1 MVPQAPWSP
10 NAHAFAHHQFSH
22 VTNFWRQGR
31 PASFR
36 LEALPGG
43 RAELNLTFQLPPAS
57 EVVPPPSHVSQVLAP
72 QSPVH
77 PLFPNGCFPQGSH
90 LHHRSGSGPNQP
102 KPKPASTKV
111 SSRQRKSY
119 RRSVLH
125 KAGLATSSLPPPK
138 YGSLRH
144 AASASVQ
151 RLQADQAKSER
162 KRPLPDSPSVQSPM
176 AQRIRED
183 FQISENEVESPEK
196 ELLRS
201 QTFPEKSPAP
211 SPFYVKNFPSP
222 APLVFTPP
230 KTPESPNCL
239 NCDVKMTPDHQC
251 KSGDESEIIGMYEV
265 DEKESVEIAKV
276 VDKDKT
282 VEDEQVIESVKVGQV
297 ESAKIEQGLESVIKP
312 TEVEQVIE
320 SAKVEQAVLPPPYLC
335 YNCGLEGHF
344 ARECPFERPKYT
356 CYNCGG
362 EGHFARDCDK

>member
-1 MVPQAPWSP
+1 M
-10 NAHAFAHHQFSH
+10 
-22 VTNFWRQGR
+22 T
-31 PASFR
+31 
-36 LEALPGG
+36 L
-43 RAELNLTFQLPPAS
+43 
-57 EVVPPPSHVSQVLAP
+57 
-72 QSPVH
+72 
-77 PLFPNGCFPQGSH
+77 
-90 LHHRSGSGPNQP
+90 
-102 KPKPASTKV
+102 
-111 SSRQRKSY
+111 
-119 RRSVLH
+119 
-125 KAGLATSSLPPPK
+125 
-138 YGSLRH
+138 
-144 AASASVQ
+144 
-151 RLQADQAKSER
+151 
-162 KRPLPDSPSVQSPM
+162 
-176 AQRIRED
+176 
-183 FQISENEVESPEK
+183 
-196 ELLRS
+196 
-201 QTFPEKSPAP
+201 
-211 SPFYVKNFPSP
+211 
-222 APLVFTPP
+222 APLVFTPS

-251 KSGDESEIIGMYEV
+251 ESGDESEIIGIDEV